1 MNTLK
6 ERFAAKKAA
15 KKQKNIAQSFKQN
28 HAYAKKYNYLVH
40 HTNRKLL
47 LDLPEKLSPEEM
59 VQFRQADLDLFEDL
73 VYYRPNVAQRLKCIL
88 IFGQVLAELFRGIF
102 PVSAKIFAE
111 LVQYAQAEVFDFYST
126 PNQSPNERRAAFA
139 ELDLLITAIGFWVE
153 HISRQCIEYIE
164 NYASA
169 VLASKILLDFYA
181 LAENDLLAMAEVAK
195 GASLHDCTKHFKTT
209 RQNILTTAM
218 HAVKFC
224 QIADIYQN
232 TPLPENIAQLRQIK
246 DIIDFDTIAQLSVCV
261 IETIQDFTNKT
272 GIDVVN
278 LPKFAAS
285 IAALQRQLGKEKPCL
300 T

>member
-15 KKQKNIAQSFKQN
+15 KKQKNIAQSLKQN
-28 HAYAKKYNYLVH
+28 HAYAKKYNYLAH
-40 HTNRKLL
+40 HANRKLL

-59 VQFRQADLDLFEDL
+59 AQFKQADLDLFEDL
-73 VYYRPNVAQRLKCIL
+73 VYYRPNVAQRLKYIL
-88 IFGQVLAELFRGIF
+88 IVGQVFAELFRGIF

-153 HISRQCIEYIE
+153 HISRQCIEYIQ
-164 NYASA
+164 NYVSA
-169 VLASKILLDFYA
+169 VLASKILLDFYV
-181 LAENDLLAMAEVAK
+181 LPENDLLAMAEVAK

-218 HAVKFC
+218 YAVKFC

-246 DIIDFDTIAQLSVCV
+246 DIIDFDTITQLSVCV

-285 IAALQRQLGKEKPCL
+285 IAALQRQLSKN
-300 T
+300 